1 MEDIDKLPEPHP
13 WPARVFLPF
22 VRGFVWS
29 AFAVFGGVSRWTGS
43 RRVPRVGP
51 LLVIVNHQS
60 NTDPLFVQL
69 VCPRVIH
76 FLARRQLWE
85 WGGAVSFMVRYWRAI
100 PISQATADRTA
111 IKNALE
117 LLRQGQ
123 CVGIFPEG
131 QLSPDGKLIDL
142 FPGVAM
148 IIRRAKVPCIC
159 LGIQNTRR
167 VMPDPE
173 VTPRWAGCWV
183 KGNWGEVRTFADDTS
198 TDEIMEWVRSEL
210 TRLSQN
216 G

>member
-13 WPARVFLPF
+13 WPARAFLPA
-22 VRGFVWS
+22 VRAFVWS
-29 AFAVFGGVSRWTGS
+29 VFVFWGAPAWWRGS
-43 RRVPRVGP
+43 RGVPRKEP

-69 VCPRVIH
+69 VCPRPIH

-100 PISQATADRTA
+100 PITQAAADRTA

-117 LLRQGQ
+117 LLRLAR
-123 CVGIFPEG
+123 CVAIFPEG
-131 QLSPDGKLIDL
+131 RLSPDGKLVDL
-142 FPGVAM
+142 YPGAAM
-148 IIRRAKVPCIC
+148 IIRKAKVPVIC

-173 VTPRWAGCWV
+173 TTPRWAGCWL
-183 KGNWGEVRTFADDTS
+183 KARWGEVRQFDDQAS
-198 TDEIMEWVRSEL
+198 ADEIMAWVKSEL
-210 TRLSQN
+210 TRLITD
-216 G
+216 